1 MSIDRRRF
9 VSSAVLSGVGTTLS
23 GSNAACGAVLALP
36 APAIRE
42 AADGFRF
49 CLNTS
54 TIREPKL
61 GIQKEV
67 EIAGAAGY
75 DGIEPWIPTLRE
87 FVSGGGKLSD
97 LSKQIADAGLTVES
111 AIGFA
116 QWIVDDEKRRM
127 EALEEAKRD
136 MDMLR
141 EIGGTRIA
149 APPVGAHQGDSP
161 KIELQVVTERFRA
174 LLEIGDQ
181 TGVVPQLEVW
191 GFSQNL
197 SRLGEVMYVVG
208 ESGHPKACLLLDIY
222 HLYRGGYYGLLTA
235 REDRDTLHA
244 VQVETIS
251 EMFGFSPQTEL
262 VYYVNDPVRGKRLA
276 GTSTAIKK
284 ATVLTNFANGMKEDE
299 QGLIE
304 PMTVG
309 KRFPEIIFIDDEDKN
324 LKAVMHCL
332 VRGVYTSVMDAV
344 GVTYRTPELEMVLN
358 ARALAL
364 TDEVFAKEGV
374 HATHSM
380 AF

>member
-9 VSSAVLSGVGTTLS
+9 MSSAVLSGVGTTLS

-222 HLYRGGYYGLLTA
+222 HLYRGGSDFTGLDLMS
-235 REDRDTLHA
+235 DHA
-244 VQVETIS
+244 LQV
-251 EMFGFSPQTEL
+251 FH
-262 VYYVNDPVRGKRLA
+262 VNDYP
-276 GTSTAIKK
+276 
-284 ATVLTNFANGMKEDE
+284 ATPSHEKMNDSDRVYPGDGIA
-299 QGLIE
+299 
-304 PMTVG
+304 PMSQ
-309 KRFPEIIFIDDEDKN
+309 I
-324 LKAVMHCL
+324 LKAIGGNGRSIVLSLELFNRDYWKQDPREVAKTGLAKMKA
-332 VRGVYTSVMDAV
+332 AV
-344 GVTYRTPELEMVLN
+344 EK
-358 ARALAL
+358 ASQDKA
-364 TDEVFAKEGV
+364 
-374 HATHSM
+374 
-380 AF
+380 